1 MAEPFDLADAVV
13 HIGLGSKLTP
23 FLDWSWDEETLT
35 RYSEATAGDGAEGRM
50 VVMND
55 QAESWPNWERHP
67 AGDELVLLLEGRVDL
82 IQEIDGDEVRTSLR
96 GGHAV
101 VNPPGENKTTVVTPA
116 EKHDTTIVTPGSSTE
131 KKTETNTTITP
142 GGTSVEKKETT
153 EKK

>member
-1 MAEPFDLADAVV
+1 MPEPFDLADAVV

-23 FLDWSWDEETLT
+23 FLGWSWDEETLA

-50 VVMND
+50 VSMGL
-55 QAESWPNWERHP
+55 QAESWATWERHP

-101 VNPPGENKTTVVTPA
+101 VNPPGVWHTADVIE
-116 EKHDTTIVTPGSSTE
+116 PGRALF
-131 KKTETNTTITP
+131 ITP
-142 GGTSVEKKETT
+142 GAGTEHKPR
-153 EKK
+153 